1 MFLIFRIK
9 LEISIYGGKNVQYLV
24 YRQNLRC
31 IIIRIDDN
39 VWLLYSNGK
48 QFVKF
53 VNMLMNDIIF
63 LLDES
68 LDCFK
73 RIYEIQEVMQNMEEW
88 ERQFKVGQ
96 GLVGGVRGLVFEL
109 LQCKVLIF
117 KMFKIELKG

>member
-9 LEISIYGGKNVQYLV
+9 LEISIYGGKNVQYWV

-31 IIIRIDDN
+31 IIVRIDDY

-96 GLVGGVRGLVFEL
+96 GLFGGVRGLVFEL
-109 LQCKVLIF
+109 LKCIVLIF

>member
-24 YRQNLRC
+24 YRLNLRC
-31 IIIRIDDN
+31 IIVRIDDN

-96 GLVGGVRGLVFEL
+96 GLVGGVRG
-109 LQCKVLIF
+109 QCLNYYSVQY
-117 KMFKIELKG
+117 

>member
-1 MFLIFRIK
+1 MFLIFCIK

>member
-117 KMFKIELKG
+117 KMFKIELMG

>member
-1 MFLIFRIK
+1 MFLIFRIE
-9 LEISIYGGKNVQYLV
+9 LEISIYGGKNVQYWV

-31 IIIRIDDN
+31 IIVRIDDN

-96 GLVGGVRGLVFEL
+96 GLVGGVRG
-109 LQCKVLIF
+109 QCLNYYSVQY
-117 KMFKIELKG
+117 

>member
-1 MFLIFRIK
+1 MFLIFCIK

-24 YRQNLRC
+24 YFQNFRC
-31 IIIRIDDN
+31 IIVRIDDN

>member
-1 MFLIFRIK
+1 MFLIFRIE

-31 IIIRIDDN
+31 IIVRIDDN

-96 GLVGGVRGLVFEL
+96 GLVGGVRG
-109 LQCKVLIF
+109 QCLNYYSVQY
-117 KMFKIELKG
+117 

>member
-9 LEISIYGGKNVQYLV
+9 LEISIYGGKNVQYWV

-31 IIIRIDDN
+31 IIVRIDDN

-109 LQCKVLIF
+109 LQCIVLIF

>member
-1 MFLIFRIK
+1 MFLIFCIK

-96 GLVGGVRGLVFEL
+96 GLVGGVRG
-109 LQCKVLIF
+109 QCLNYYSVQY
-117 KMFKIELKG
+117 

>member
-9 LEISIYGGKNVQYLV
+9 LEISICGGKNVQYWV

-31 IIIRIDDN
+31 IIVRIDDN

-96 GLVGGVRGLVFEL
+96 GLVGGVRG
-109 LQCKVLIF
+109 QCLNYYSVQY
-117 KMFKIELKG
+117 